1 LITNPDIVEPVCQ
14 SIIKEFDQ
22 LIPDYY
28 HAEDCDNGFIE
39 GTDRYGVKRR
49 FPIMSISIAVVSDLK
64 RSFKSPVEIAKVA
77 TEIKDYVKS
86 LPGSNYLI
94 DRRITNRWDV

>member
-1 LITNPDIVEPVCQ
+1 M
-14 SIIKEFDQ
+14 
-22 LIPDYY
+22 IPEYY
-28 HAEDCDNGFIE
+28 LAEDRANGFIE

-49 FPIMSISIAVVSDLK
+49 FPIMSISIAVVSDVK
-64 RSFKSPVEIAKVA
+64 RTFQSPIEIAKAA

-94 DRRITNRWDV
+94 DRRVSTRIDS

>member
-1 LITNPDIVEPVCQ
+1 VEQVCQ
-14 SIIKEFDQ
+14 AIITEFDR
-22 LIPDYY
+22 LIPEYY
-28 HAEDCDNGFIE
+28 QAEDQDTGYIE

-49 FPIMSISIAVVSDLK
+49 FPIMSISIAVVSDVK
-64 RSFKSPVEIAKVA
+64 RSFRSPVEIAKVA

-94 DRRITNRWDV
+94 DRRVTTRWDA